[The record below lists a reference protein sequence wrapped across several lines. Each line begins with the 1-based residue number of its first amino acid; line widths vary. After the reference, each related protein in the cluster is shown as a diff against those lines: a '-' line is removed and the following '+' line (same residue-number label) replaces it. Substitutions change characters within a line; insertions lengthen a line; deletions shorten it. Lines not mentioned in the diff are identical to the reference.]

1 MFVRMGFLLQPIDL
15 LLIGLAGW
23 VNRHQLRIIDYLI
36 AENRILKQQIGKR
49 RLRLTNAQRRILA
62 LKGKLLG
69 RKVLKQV
76 ASIVTPDTILR
87 WHRQLIAMKWNYSSK
102 RGPGRPHVIK
112 TIKLLVVKMAVE
124 NPSWGYDR
132 IEGVLRTLGHRVSPS
147 TIRNILKENGIEPS
161 PDRSKRGSWNT
172 FLKSHW
178 DSIAATDFF
187 NVEVWTLRGLI
198 TYYVLFVIDLS
209 TRRVYIAGITPNP
222 DGAWMNQIARN
233 LTDENDGFLFEK
245 RYLIMDRDSKFS
257 LHFRNTLET
266 SGVESVRLPYRS
278 PNLNAYA
285 ERYVR
290 SIKDECL
297 SQFIFFG
304 ENHLRHV
311 IDEYLGHYH
320 SERPHQGIDNCLIES
335 RLVQGQITSTIE
347 CRERLGGLLRFY
359 RTAA

>member
-1 MFVRMGFLLQPIDL
+1 M
-15 LLIGLAGW
+15 
-23 VNRHQLRIIDYLI
+23 
-36 AENRILKQQIGKR
+36 
-49 RLRLTNAQRRILA
+49 
-62 LKGKLLG
+62 KGKLLG

-87 WHRQLIAMKWNYSSK
+87 WHRQLIAIKWDYSSN
-102 RGPGRPHVIK
+102 RGPGRPHVMK
-112 TIKLLVVKMAVE
+112 TIRLLVVKMAVE

-161 PDRSKRGSWNT
+161 PERSKRGSWNT

-178 DSIAATDFF
+178 KSIAATDFF

-266 SGVESVRLPYRS
+266 SGVESVRLPHRS

-311 IDEYLGHYH
+311 IDEYIDHYH
-320 SERPHQGIDNCLIES
+320 SERPHQGIDNCMIES